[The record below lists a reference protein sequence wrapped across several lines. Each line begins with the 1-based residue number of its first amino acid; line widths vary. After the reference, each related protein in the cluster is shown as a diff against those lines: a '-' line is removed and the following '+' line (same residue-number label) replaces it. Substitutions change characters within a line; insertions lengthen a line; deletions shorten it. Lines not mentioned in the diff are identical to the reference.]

1 MVYSKGMKKHTGFT
15 LIELLVVIA
24 IVGILAVVIIAS
36 LGQSRIK
43 AKDAAILTEMNQLAT
58 AVEAETEALGD
69 YTDVCSLFD
78 SGNELADLKDSIIN
92 HGGIWESCADDA
104 VSYAV
109 VVTLN
114 AQQAYNPFGVK
125 EAYARANVTLC
136 HAPGTDAQET
146 ISTEGWYTDFHR
158 DHGDTEG
165 PCTPTS
171 TGGNTGFSGV
181 HSHSE
186 SLLSPEDIKQLR
198 DAEGSSFVE
207 PRYYCIGAVP
217 PHVEG
222 ENLRKGYL
230 YTIPEGGCGS
240 PAPSFAAAQTAY
252 GNRE

>member
-1 MVYSKGMKKHTGFT
+1 MKNNKGFT

-24 IVGILAVVIIAS
+24 IVGILAVIIIAS

-58 AVEAETEALGD
+58 AVETETEALGD

-78 SGNELADLKDSIIN
+78 SGNELADIKDSIIN

-104 VSYAV
+104 TSYAV

-114 AQQAYNPFGVK
+114 AQQAYNPFGTTEV
-125 EAYARANVTLC
+125 YARSSTTIC
-136 HAPGTDAQET
+136 HEPGTPGQET
-146 ISTEGWYTDFHR
+146 MTVDGGQLNFHMS
-158 DHGDTEG
+158 HGDTYGECA
-165 PCTPTS
+165 PL
-171 TGGNTGFSGV
+171 GGGGGGFDGV

-186 SLLSPEDIKQLR
+186 SLLSPNDIKQLR

-230 YTIPEGGCGS
+230 YAIPEGGCGS